1 MMSFSMLPLE
11 IKIKIFRMLSIGSR
25 YNASLVWEEMTA
37 ETWKSIP
44 AVDQLITNLGL
55 DDHQA
60 DNEWH
65 RITNLDD
72 LETAGVLASAGHLN
86 SFKKLFIYDIDVS
99 NIPVNIV
106 NNLMKNGRGFL
117 WLYKVRG

>member
-1 MMSFSMLPLE
+1 MMNFSMLPLE

-86 SFKKLFIYDIDVS
+86 LFKKFFIYDIDVS